1 MSSRAKVWAHRDDH
15 RGKSH
20 ELILA
25 GCFFSAHFQHPV
37 IWTKKIFCRDLEELA
52 YTRCVMASWYKK
64 YVAAFVLLWAL
75 ADLTVPGLCQAD
87 DNRIDPADS
96 ALFVS
101 SQDTESLSTWS
112 ATGIPASDQDGSPD
126 ECFCCSPYNSPTS
139 VFSLHAS
146 LNVHW
151 SFVATAKQ
159 TPISLSL
166 VPMPSSLPHEE
177 RRLSDSFSQLTAPIR
192 C

>member
-1 MSSRAKVWAHRDDH
+1 MVPGRED
-15 RGKSH
+15 
-20 ELILA
+20 
-25 GCFFSAHFQHPV
+25 
-37 IWTKKIFCRDLEELA
+37 FCRNLEGLT
-52 YTRCVMASWYKK
+52 YTRCVIAYWCRK

-101 SQDTESLSTWS
+101 SQDTEPLSTWS
-112 ATGIPASDQDGSPD
+112 ATSIPASDQDGSPD
-126 ECFCCSPYNSPTS
+126 ECFCCSPYTSPTS

-146 LNVHW
+146 LKVHW
-151 SFVATAKQ
+151 SFVAAAKQ
-159 TPISLSL
+159 TPMSLSWL
-166 VPMPSSLPHEE
+166 PIPSSLPHEE
-177 RRLSDSFSQLTAPIR
+177 RRLSDSFSPLTAPIR